1 MRMKEGEEADAGRR
15 RRHRRKLEEKAEED
29 KGVEVEEYMG
39 GAKALK
45 YHPLLAINTLIHH

>member
-29 KGVEVEEYMG
+29 KGVEVEDYMG